1 VELSILSQLQ
11 YCDGPSRIDC
21 GRPEK
26 SERLYG
32 PPQLCRRTTRCW
44 GVRMTII
51 APHHI
56 SLERPE
62 ATKTMNEVKDMLCS
76 NSLPPCPRLGP
87 SHLFLHVPLCTSLL
101 LTKSSHYE
109 QSKRTAQ
116 MFRCARKNCGAYII
130 RRPNEGNGG
139 VLCDFHQR
147 ELFLSIRAMC
157 RHWNKWYTPQ
167 GASPVN

>member
-1 VELSILSQLQ
+1 
-11 YCDGPSRIDC
+11 
-21 GRPEK
+21 
-26 SERLYG
+26 
-32 PPQLCRRTTRCW
+32 
-44 GVRMTII
+44 MTII

-76 NSLPPCPRLGP
+76 NLLPPFPRLGP

-101 LTKSSHYE
+101 LTKSSHKTILQISTAPAHVNLFVNPPQPIDTIRPPLQHPVPYE

-116 MFRCARKNCGAYII
+116 MFRYARKNCGAYII
-130 RRPNEGNGG
+130 RRPKEGNGS

-167 GASPVN
+167 GASPVNWGDGTPT